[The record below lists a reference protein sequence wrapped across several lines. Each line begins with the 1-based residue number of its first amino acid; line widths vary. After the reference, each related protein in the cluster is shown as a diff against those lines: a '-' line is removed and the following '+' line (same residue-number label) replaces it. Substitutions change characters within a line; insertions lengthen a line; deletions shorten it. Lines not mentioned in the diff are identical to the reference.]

1 MPHHLVVWAIMI
13 LPILAACQQQGEQQE
28 DSALAASPVVAE
40 VAGKRFHE
48 ADIDAEIA
56 AFPDQLQQV
65 GNDPRARAQILQAMI
80 RMHILT
86 EKAMALGLDADSVVK
101 RRMQRLRASV
111 LVQALEQWQLQHL
124 PAPTATDIEQYYNA
138 HRQDFAVPEQVHAR
152 HILVATEKQANDIL
166 ARLKKG
172 GDFAALAASYSL
184 DDSNKGRGG
193 DLNWFPRGIMVKSF
207 EDAAFALKKTGDF
220 SRPVKTQFGW
230 HIIELLGRRPA
241 EAKGLKEVREEIE
254 DTLRHEAL
262 ANWVDD
268 VVAKANVRILNPDY
282 KPAPATA
289 SPAIPQG

>member
-111 LVQALEQWQLQHL
+111 LVQALEQWQMQHL
-124 PAPTATDIEQYYNA
+124 PPPTAADIERYYA
-138 HRQDFAVPEQVHAR
+138 GHRQTFSVPEQVHAR